1 MDEERLNPLNDY
13 LFMKYMGEKGD
24 EEQLIAFLN
33 VVLQKTRKDKV
44 ASVTILENK
53 FMSAE
58 IVGDKANV
66 LDIRAEM
73 NDGSRVNIEVQLRD
87 VSNMDRRSL
96 FYWGREYVEGIK
108 SGGKYRDLP
117 NVINI
122 NILGTS
128 FLAIDDVHASFHLW
142 EDTHKD
148 YLLTDA
154 LEIHFID
161 MIKFHQLKSKDIVNN
176 GLHRWLTF
184 FDNETSSETIIKII
198 AMDTAIKKAQE
209 KIMYVAQDRDMLHAY
224 RMREMAI
231 YDYNNGISAAEER
244 GIAIGEKRGEKRGV
258 VIGEKRGVAIGEKR
272 GDLERSIIS
281 TINLKNAGFS
291 AQEIANFIGKT
302 TDDVIKI
309 FEEQGLA

>member
-33 VVLQKTRKDKV
+33 VVLQKTKRDKIV
-44 ASVTILENK
+44 SVTILENR

-58 IVGDKANV
+58 IIGDKSNV
-66 LDIRAEM
+66 LDLRAEM

-87 VSNMDRRSL
+87 VSNMDKRSL

-108 SGGKYRDLP
+108 SGGKYMDLP

-122 NILGTS
+122 NILGTR
-128 FLAIDDVHASFHLW
+128 FLAIDDIHTSFHLW

-184 FDNETSSETIIKII
+184 FDKETSSETIKKII
-198 AMDTAIKKAQE
+198 EMDTAIKKAQE

-244 GIAIGEKRGEKRGV
+244 GIAIGEE
-258 VIGEKRGVAIGEKR
+258 R

-281 TINLKNAGFS
+281 TINLKHAGFS

-302 TDDVIKI
+302 TDEVIKI
-309 FEEQGLA
+309 FEGQGLA